1 MRVLAVI
8 GNIYIIS
15 NPMLVQRIIAES
27 MKHCPL
33 CNASSADVRFFGEFC
48 ENCLGKKLKAE
59 LPGYVELEVCKEC
72 GRARL
77 GKEFLP
83 LDETNTEQILK
94 GRYKGYSMKLVSM
107 HLPLARI
114 RVTETDSG
122 LTVEKGI
129 DIGFRKMLC
138 DTCSRRRGGY
148 FESVIQFRGNPERIN
163 RLIASLQNYLNKNDG
178 FIAKVEELHSG
189 VNVFVSSR
197 ALVTEFLSRKN
208 LKGAVSFTLHT
219 EKRGKRL
226 YRSTYSVRV

>member
-1 MRVLAVI
+1 
-8 GNIYIIS
+8 
-15 NPMLVQRIIAES
+15 

-33 CNASSADVRFFGEFC
+33 CNASSADVKFYGEFC

-83 LDETNTEQILK
+83 LDERNAEQMLK
-94 GRYKGYSMKLVSM
+94 SKYKGYKMKLVSM

-114 RVTETDSG
+114 RVTEAGSG

-129 DIGFRKMLC
+129 DIGFKKTLC
-138 DTCSRRRGGY
+138 ETCSRKRGGY
-148 FESVIQFRGNPERIN
+148 FESVIQFRGNPERMN
-163 RLIASLQNYLNKNDG
+163 RLIASLQNYLSKNDG

-189 VNVFVSSR
+189 VNVFVSSK
-197 ALVTEFLSRKN
+197 ALVTSFLSRKD
-208 LKGAVSFTLHT
+208 LESKASFTLHT